1 MKKMIAKSISGCVT
15 AALVFGLA
23 ACGGGSKTPV
33 TETPA
38 QSQTEAEQT
47 GETAAETQP
56 AQTETEAPA
65 GPSEEEIANAYLQI
79 LRRDESRIRAY
90 NWQADWGQA
99 GKPVAITD
107 VNGDEIPELIYAA
120 VSEDPDRAMFAAD
133 LHIYTYE
140 ADEKEAEELYDHEM
154 WDVAVAGGSRYLL
167 FREKDGSFWAYTSAG
182 DEQWTNCFE
191 RFAMK
196 DDDDMV
202 LSQQAKKFTYPD
214 ENYTTRIEE
223 YTGPEDKEIT
233 AEEYE
238 SQKAAL
244 IDGLALA
251 ILRGNLDD
259 EELEAAADH
268 ADSAEMT
275 FDEAI
280 SYLQGKA
287 GEAESKSIDAGTLF
301 AALDDKDFYF
311 ASGAGAWAT
320 ELEIDEDGSF
330 YGEYHDSDMGDR
342 GDDYPGGTVYVCE
355 FEGRFSKPEK
365 IDDYSYQL
373 KLEDISYEKKPGTTW
388 IDDQVRKIA
397 SEAYGLTP
405 DQGGM
410 EGAAGSEFILYLPG
424 APTADLPDGFIDS
437 IRMPRAWSE
446 VPAKLPCYGLYNVQ
460 AETAFSAD
468 AGTASGAADD
478 SSSSAGSS
486 DQGLLPESS
495 QKLLTEEDIAGMS
508 DDDIQLA
515 INTIYARHGYR
526 FKDSQLLEYF
536 KGFDW
541 YQPSE
546 SDMEDV
552 KDTFSDIEEKNVDFL
567 AKHQ

>member
-65 GPSEEEIANAYLQI
+65 EPSESEIANAYLQI

-90 NWQADWGQA
+90 NWQTDWGQA

-202 LSQQAKKFTYPD
+202 LSPQAKKFTYPD

-244 IDGLALA
+244 IDGCTRWQTYWKVVYPLLGPTTATVA
-251 ILRGNLDD
+251 I
-259 EELEAAADH
+259 
-268 ADSAEMT
+268 
-275 FDEAI
+275 
-280 SYLQGKA
+280 
-287 GEAESKSIDAGTLF
+287 IDAMAFWNDYLLPSLILTKQDL
-301 AALDDKDFYF
+301 YTIPI
-311 ASGAGAWAT
+311 AT
-320 ELEIDEDGSF
+320 QMF
-330 YGEYHDSDMGDR
+330 YGSYASDMG
-342 GDDYPGGTVYVCE
+342 C
-355 FEGRFSKPEK
+355 
-365 IDDYSYQL
+365 IL
-373 KLEDISYEKKPGTTW
+373 
-388 IDDQVRKIA
+388 
-397 SEAYGLTP
+397 
-405 DQGGM
+405 
-410 EGAAGSEFILYLPG
+410 AALILAMLPILILYLIMQKYIVEG
-424 APTADLPDGFIDS
+424 VT
-437 IRMPRAWSE
+437 
-446 VPAKLPCYGLYNVQ
+446 
-460 AETAFSAD
+460 
-468 AGTASGAADD
+468 SGAV
-478 SSSSAGSS
+478 
-486 DQGLLPESS
+486 
-495 QKLLTEEDIAGMS
+495 
-508 DDDIQLA
+508 
-515 INTIYARHGYR
+515 
-526 FKDSQLLEYF
+526 
-536 KGFDW
+536 KG
-541 YQPSE
+541 
-546 SDMEDV
+546 
-552 KDTFSDIEEKNVDFL
+552 
-567 AKHQ
+567 